1 MRPAA
6 SPAFRAKRAFRRATA
21 PKLRSRSS
29 NVCAADIM
37 SITTRDASTN
47 LWRTALVVLFSVL
60 LLALGLAAWFIRA
73 PLPRLDGTV
82 TVTGLSAPVSIRR
95 DDRGIAHIE
104 AQTVDDALFAEGFAC
119 AQDRLWQMDTLRR
132 QAEGRLSEFA
142 GPGALDVDRYMRTL
156 GLTHAAQ
163 VDVDALDAPTRA
175 AFEAYASGV
184 NAAAASHPLPIEFKL
199 LGYGWEPW
207 TPLDTYAIAK
217 LMAQRLD
224 DQWYYIDVKA
234 ALVDKFGVQTA
245 DALVDMQI
253 PKLEHHIPGYDG
265 RVNSTAPYAADGR
278 VNSTAPYDLALG
290 QDPTGHE
297 RGTGSNNWMVSGART
312 STRKPVLSNDTHLGR
327 TLPSTWWTVEVRGG
341 ALHVGGFTLP
351 GLPGIILGHN
361 ERIAFGVTSAEEAVE
376 DLYIERF
383 RSATSDE
390 YLANGKWLEAQH
402 RIERIGVK
410 GQPDV
415 VLDVL
420 VTRHGPVIQRDGTRG
435 LALAWTIL
443 RAKGTARS
451 LLDIDTAA
459 NYQQFRAA
467 LAQLEGP
474 VLNFGYADTAGHIGY
489 QAAGMVPLR
498 ARGDGSVP
506 VEGQDDRYAWIGD
519 VPFDKLPHAL
529 DPRVGFIVTANNELV
544 APSYRPQLSTYFEPP
559 FRADRITHDLA
570 PMRDATPQLVG
581 AVQADIFDYPHW
593 RLAQATARLLAS
605 STDPDTI
612 ALAGQ
617 LRTWNGMMDVPSRVP
632 TFIVLEE
639 AWLARDLLEPRL
651 GSVLFAQYDKHYWK
665 IVPLLRALDGDTRL
679 SKLGITR
686 ASVEAAIV
694 NAAREAA
701 SRGGSGAARDLAAL
715 QPWGVR
721 NAAIYRHPLSVK
733 WFLGFLSLPPVPQPG
748 SGFAPYAAKPDH
760 GPSQRLVVDLSDFDQ
775 SSMLLTLGES
785 GVYSDPHYDDQLDDY
800 THVGW
805 APVPF
810 TQAAVVAATQ
820 HTLVLTPRT
829 GR

>member
-1 MRPAA
+1 
-6 SPAFRAKRAFRRATA
+6 
-21 PKLRSRSS
+21 
-29 NVCAADIM
+29 M
-37 SITTRDASTN
+37 SITTRDARAN
-47 LWRTALVVLFSVL
+47 LWRVALVVLFILVL
-60 LLALGLAAWFIRA
+60 LGVALAAWFIRD

-82 TVTGLSAPVSIRR
+82 TVAGLSAPVSIRR
-95 DDRGIAHIE
+95 DDRGIPHIE
-104 AQTVDDALFAEGFAC
+104 AQTLDDALFAEGFAC

-156 GLTHAAQ
+156 GLTRAAQ
-163 VDVDALDAPTRA
+163 VDVAALDAPTRA
-175 AFEAYASGV
+175 AFEAYAAGV

-265 RVNSTAPYAADGR
+265 RMNSTAPYAAGGR
-278 VNSTAPYDLALG
+278 VNSTAPYVPYGLALG
-290 QDPTGHE
+290 DDPTGHE
-297 RGTGSNNWMVSGART
+297 RGTGSNNWMVSGSRT
-312 STRKPVLSNDTHLGR
+312 STHKPVLSNDTHLGR
-327 TLPSTWWTVEVRGG
+327 TLPSTWWTVELRGG
-341 ALHVGGFTLP
+341 TLHVGGFTLP

-361 ERIAFGVTSAEEAVE
+361 EHIAFGVTSAEEAVE

-383 RSATSDE
+383 RSPDSDE
-390 YLANGKWLEAQH
+390 YLANGKWLVAQH

-420 VTRHGPVIQRDGTRG
+420 VTRHGPVIRRDGARG
-435 LALAWTIL
+435 FALAWTIL
-443 RAKGTARS
+443 RGKGQARS
-451 LLDIDTAA
+451 LLDLDTAA
-459 NYQQFRAA
+459 NYQQFRTA
-467 LAQLEGP
+467 LSQLEGP
-474 VLNFGYADTAGHIGY
+474 VLNFGYADVAGHIGY
-489 QAAGMVPLR
+489 QDAGTVPLR

-506 VEGQDDRYAWIGD
+506 VEGQDDRYAWLGD

-529 DPRVGFIVTANNELV
+529 DPRLGFIVTANNELV

-559 FRADRITHDLA
+559 FRADRITRDLT
-570 PMRDATPQLVG
+570 PMHGATPQLVG
-581 AVQADIFDYPHW
+581 AVQADIFDYPRL
-593 RLAQATARLLAS
+593 RLAQSTARLLATS
-605 STDPDTI
+605 SDPDMV
-612 ALAGQ
+612 ALSGQ
-617 LRTWNGMMDVPSRVP
+617 LKAWDGMMDAPSRIP

-639 AWLARDLLEPRL
+639 DWLARDLLEPRL
-651 GSVLFAQYDKHYWK
+651 GPELFAKYDEHYWK
-665 IVPLLRALDGDTRL
+665 IVPLLRALDGDMRL
-679 SKLGITR
+679 SKIGITR
-686 ASVEAAIV
+686 ASVQAAIV

-701 SRGGSGAARDLAAL
+701 SREGSGATRSVAAL
-715 QPWGVR
+715 QPWGVH

-785 GVYSDPHYDDQLDDY
+785 GVYSDPHYDDQLRDY
-800 THVGW
+800 TDVGW

-810 TQAAVVAATQ
+810 SQAAVLAATQ
-820 HTLVLTPRT
+820 HTLVLTPGST